1 MDLIGVREVRV
12 AHTRDDLVFAPG
24 ELPLGGG
31 TWLFSEEQPGL
42 TGLVDLTTLGWE
54 PLTGTAAGLSIAGLS
69 IAGTC
74 TLAELSRLPAQDGW
88 AAYPLIWQCVNSL
101 LGSFKV
107 WNVATVAG
115 NICMALP
122 AGPMTSFA
130 AAMDATAL
138 VWSPDGSERVIPVA
152 ALVEGVQRTALAHG
166 EVVRSIDVPASAL
179 ASRTGF
185 RRIALSP
192 LGRTGTLVIGRADP
206 SGEVVFTV
214 TGGTTRPRVLRFDEP
229 PSAAALADA
238 VDSIDDW
245 YDDAHGK
252 PDWRRA
258 MSLKFAEE
266 IRGELA

>member
-1 MDLIGVREVRV
+1 MDLIGVRDVRV
-12 AHTRDDLVFAPG
+12 AHSREDLVFAPG

-31 TWLFSEEQPGL
+31 TWLFSEEQPEL

-54 PLTGTAAGLSIAGLS
+54 PLAVTHEGLSIA
-69 IAGTC
+69 ATC
-74 TLAELSRLPAQDGW
+74 TLAQFSTIEARDGW
-88 AAYPLIWQCVNSL
+88 LAHPLIWQCVNSL

-107 WNVATVAG
+107 WAVATVGG

-138 VWSPDGSERVIPVA
+138 IWSPDGTDRRMPVA
-152 ALVEGVQRTALAHG
+152 RLVEGVQLTALAHG
-166 EVVRSIDVPASAL
+166 EVVRSIDVPLTSL
-179 ASRTGF
+179 RSRTGF

-214 TGGTTRPRVLRFDEP
+214 SGGTSRPHVLRFDEIP
-229 PSAAALADA
+229 TARALAGA
-238 VDSIDDW
+238 VDGIDDW
-245 YDDAHGK
+245 YDDPHGA

-258 MSLKFAEE
+258 MSLMYAEE
-266 IRGELA
+266 IRSEL